1 VLGKKKLL
9 VRTYILFLLGVRIVE
24 WKGVIYLLMMN
35 AVIVEVKT
43 RYDIMIR
50 KLLTCCFSITAN
62 YPIAAINFRI
72 T

>member
-1 VLGKKKLL
+1 
-9 VRTYILFLLGVRIVE
+9 
-24 WKGVIYLLMMN
+24 MMN